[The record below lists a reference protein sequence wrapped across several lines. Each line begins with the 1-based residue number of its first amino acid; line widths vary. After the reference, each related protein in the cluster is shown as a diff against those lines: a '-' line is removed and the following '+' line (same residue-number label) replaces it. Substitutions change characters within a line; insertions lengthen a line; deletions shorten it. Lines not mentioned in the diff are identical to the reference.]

1 VFKKSFALPKTAE
14 KGSIFSTTF
23 QEANMQNPL
32 LKVVAGENEGEVIE
46 ITKNNFII
54 GRKDYCDWIINS
66 KKISRKH
73 IEIFEK
79 GGYWYAKDLGSHN
92 HSYFNGSY
100 TPLDAKKAVKLSYGD
115 KIQLGKVLLFQFI
128 DPNITQAESSFHQLA
143 KGLSLNKQNKFIIKG
158 REISLSKKE
167 YNLLFLLFEQNGK
180 LVRNEKIVQEIWGD
194 DDEIAYLDRYR
205 NSLDK
210 LSWLLSKKL
219 RQRTPN
225 HEYIGVVKGEGRR
238 FVQKR

>member
-1 VFKKSFALPKTAE
+1 
-14 KGSIFSTTF
+14 
-23 QEANMQNPL
+23 MQNPL
-32 LKVVAGENEGEVIE
+32 LKVIAGENEGEVIE

-143 KGLSLNKQNKFIIKG
+143 KGLIIQEKRVFVNNQEVDLPEQEYELLDLLYRSNG
-158 REISLSKKE
+158 RIVT
-167 YNLLFLLFEQNGK
+167 NT
-180 LVRNEKIVQEIWGD
+180 KIVRKLWGD
-194 DDEIAYLDRYR
+194 GAYLADYEDAL
-205 NSLDK
+205 NQN
-210 LSWLLSKKL
+210 LSRL
-219 RQRTPN
+219 RRKIQV
-225 HEYIGVVKGEGRR
+225 HEETKHKYIATIARRGRR